1 MISDI
6 VNVLTNSKAS
16 AQAKLVLV
24 GIANHVNEDGEAWP
38 SRELL
43 ASYANCSVR
52 TITRHLAELEALG
65 ELVIVVNAAPTT
77 GRYRPNLYRLPPV
90 ENSLGWTNKVKQ
102 VDKLGN
108 KGSQLW
114 PSKHKEPLRNL
125 SEIDKARID
134 RSNRLAESKRLAQE
148 MADAKANAE
157 PMPECKHNK
166 QLLRCSTCCVELA
179 ESEITANA

>member
-24 GIANHVNEDGEAWP
+24 GIANHINEEGEAWP

-65 ELVIVVNAAPTT
+65 ELIIVVNAAPTT
-77 GRYRPNLYRLPPV
+77 GRYKTNLYRLPPV
-90 ENSLGWTNKVKQ
+90 DNSQGWTNQVTR
-102 VDKLGN
+102 VDKSGR
-108 KGSQLW
+108 KGRQLW
-114 PSKHKEPLRNL
+114 PSKHKETLRNL
-125 SEIDKARID
+125 SEIEKARID
-134 RSNRLAESKRLAQE
+134 RDKRLAAHNQLVAE
-148 MADAKANAE
+148 MAEAKANAQ
-157 PMPECKHNK
+157 PMPKCKHQK
-166 QLLRCSTCCVELA
+166 PLLQCDPCCIELA
-179 ESEITANA
+179 ESEKTANA

>member
-24 GIANHVNEDGEAWP
+24 GIANHINEEGEAWP

-43 ASYANCSVR
+43 AAYANCSVR

-90 ENSLGWTNKVKQ
+90 DNPLGWTKQVKQ
-102 VDKLGN
+102 VDKLG
-108 KGSQLW
+108 KTGRQLW

-134 RSNRLAESKRLAQE
+134 RANRLAESERLAQE
-148 MADAKANAE
+148 MANAKANAE
-157 PMPECKHNK
+157 PMPECKH
-166 QLLRCSTCCVELA
+166 QIPLLRCNTCCIELA
-179 ESEITANA
+179 ESEISNA